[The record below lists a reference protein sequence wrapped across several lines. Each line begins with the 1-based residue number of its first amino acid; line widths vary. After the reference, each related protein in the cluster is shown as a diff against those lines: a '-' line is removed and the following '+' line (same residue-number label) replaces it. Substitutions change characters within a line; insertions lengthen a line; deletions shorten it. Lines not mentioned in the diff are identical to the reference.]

1 MLKIKEIII
10 DENEILYVKKQT
22 RGLEIMFK
30 NGKTKVFNFITKE
43 AVDDIFEGLFEILQ
57 QNEIKKF
64 GIVEKIEDKFGGCL

>member
-1 MLKIKEIII
+1 MDTIKNALKEIME
-10 DENEILYVKKQT
+10 DKVQKQIY
-22 RGLEIMFK
+22 GLEIMFK

-64 GIVEKIEDKFGGCL
+64 GIVNIKII

>member
-10 DENEILYVKKQT
+10 DENEILYVQKQT
-22 RGLEIMFK
+22 RGLEIMIK
-30 NGKTKVFNFITKE
+30 NGKTKVFNFITNE

-64 GIVEKIEDKFGGCL
+64 GIVDNYLEEVSK